1 MTYETFLKV
10 TEKRIK
16 DFLPEG
22 YQNKMAVIEPV
33 TRNNGIMQ
41 EGFSMRSGKEKES
54 VPVLYLEPFYEEY
67 RRGRKLEEIWRELA
81 EQYEAAQEN
90 IQDISIPVEYEKIKD
105 SLYVSVCN
113 AGQNSQRLQAVPHD
127 MKEDL
132 ALTYHC
138 RVSLFDEE
146 TGDIMVNNR
155 LLYHWGIKKEQLQ
168 KDAWNNMKKMIPPV
182 FVTMEEMIEHLE
194 GTTSFEE
201 IAEKKSREIED
212 IGTDSIF
219 YVLTNTEVDCGAV
232 YMFDEDLMARIADRL
247 DFNLLVLASSTHEI
261 LILKETKGIDLLDLQ
276 SMVEEINRDFVKP
289 EDKLSDEV
297 YRYDKETHS
306 LKAVMG
312 QDSLQSWQI
321 KLE

>member
-90 IQDISIPVEYEKIKD
+90 IQDISIPVEYEKVKD
-105 SLYVSVCN
+105 NLYVSVCSTEQN
-113 AGQNSQRLQAVPHD
+113 AQRLLDAPHEI
-127 MKEDL
+127 KEDL

-138 RVSLFDEE
+138 RVILFDGRV
-146 TGDIMVNNR
+146 GDFMINNHHLER
-155 LLYHWGIKKEQLQ
+155 WGISKEQIQ
-168 KDAWNNMKKMIPPV
+168 MNAWNNMKKIMPPV

-194 GTTSFEE
+194 GTVSFEE
-201 IAEKKSREIED
+201 VAEKKLREVED
-212 IGTDSIF
+212 AGKDSIF
-219 YVLTNTEVDCGAV
+219 YVLTNTTMDCGAV
-232 YMFDEDLMARIADRL
+232 YMFDGDLMAKIAKRL
-247 DFNLLVLASSTHEI
+247 DSNLLLLPSSRHEI
-261 LILKETKGIDLLDLQ
+261 LILKEMRDIDLFDLQ
-276 SMVEEINRDFVKP
+276 MMVEEINRDFVNRRINCLMRFTGMTGK
-289 EDKLSDEV
+289 
-297 YRYDKETHS
+297 RI
-306 LKAVMG
+306 A
-312 QDSLQSWQI
+312 
-321 KLE
+321 